1 MPALTVY
8 HRRMA
13 AVLAALVSGL
23 FGSVV
28 LSPATPVCQAG
39 QPCTAPA
46 AGVTL
51 TFVHNGVAVR
61 SVVTSKAGT
70 YRVLLPAGAYSV
82 RVASKSRVAR
92 LTPAT
97 VRVREGVVAR
107 RGFTI
112 DTGIR

>member
-1 MPALTVY
+1 MPALVVY
-8 HRRMA
+8 PWRMA

-23 FGSVV
+23 FGIVV
-28 LSPATPVCQAG
+28 RSPAVPVCQAG
-39 QPCTAPA
+39 QPCTVPA

-51 TFVHNGVAVR
+51 TFVHDGVAVR
-61 SVVTSKAGT
+61 SVVTSKAGA
-70 YRVLLPAGAYSV
+70 YRVVLPPGAYAV
-82 RVASKSRVAR
+82 RIASKSRVVR

-97 VRVREGVVAR
+97 VIVHRGVVAR